1 MCFCDYSIVYI
12 YYAQCPEINV
22 GELLWFAQHGKIH
35 RISPVWYTRCHCTLP
50 PWSLRER
57 SLHRSGGREIQRQ
70 RHPMGRSKVSIW
82 SRGDSCRI
90 CCRWNM
96 MKPPGGMNCYCK
108 CSLMLSIGIFW
119 VFFYYTWKP
128 PINAAWYNISTHVL
142 LKVLGS
148 MKVLG
153 SLPWNAS
160 RSWNARQR
168 ISCGFFLSKKNMV
181 LEYLPYIWV
190 IKTHPQGARQG
201 LAESGCGEVMLS
213 AVRYH
218 GTLLRCASEASF

>member
-1 MCFCDYSIVYI
+1 MFSDGEYIGSAKIKDPPNPQMFGCCVFCDYSIVYIMI
-12 YYAQCPEINV
+12 YYAQCPEINLR
-22 GELLWFAQHGKIH
+22 ELLWFAQHGKIH

-119 VFFYYTWKP
+119 VVFIRMET
-128 PINAAWYNISTHVL
+128 TH
-142 LKVLGS
+142 
-148 MKVLG
+148 
-153 SLPWNAS
+153 
-160 RSWNARQR
+160 
-168 ISCGFFLSKKNMV
+168 
-181 LEYLPYIWV
+181 
-190 IKTHPQGARQG
+190 
-201 LAESGCGEVMLS
+201 
-213 AVRYH
+213 
-218 GTLLRCASEASF
+218 